1 MNIIDFKKLNDSK
14 EKYSLTVL
22 QFLEPSDETAKK
34 YFWQVKIDYKKTIHF
49 LLTMRNTIRCFR
61 SLDTVFDFIF
71 NECENASSI
80 KIVTVNNQTYSIRRE
95 SIEN

>member
-49 LLTMRNTIRCFR
+49 LI
-61 SLDTVFDFIF
+61 
-71 NECENASSI
+71 
-80 KIVTVNNQTYSIRRE
+80 
-95 SIEN
+95 